1 MSLIRSILPGLL
13 SGLLN
18 SATEARGSILL
29 PGAVAETVHTMGEF
43 ATKVVEALHE
53 KAEELEQAQATIAD
67 HERRI
72 LAMEA
77 AQEASTAN
85 EAAFLEK
92 LAELEARLPKA

>member
-1 MSLIRSILPGLL
+1 MSLIRSVLPAIL
-13 SGLLN
+13 SGLLS
-18 SATEARGSILL
+18 SATEAKGSILL
-29 PGAVAETVHTMGEF
+29 PGKVADTVHEMGEF
-43 ATKVVEALHE
+43 ASKVVEALHE

-77 AQEASTAN
+77 AQEASTAT

-92 LAELEARLPKA
+92 LAELEARIPKA